1 MKILAVVGIFAV
13 IIMATDA
20 TNCPDGWQIFSP
32 EFCVRYIP
40 EMKTKAQAEIYC
52 QTLEPTLGSDLIP
65 LLSSVGTAIMY
76 GAVVNANAEVQ
87 NVWISF
93 SKDLAA
99 EYLKSYPCDALKWC
113 DNQPDN
119 PAHKCVRIRMHYTGA
134 TIGCM
139 DDVDC
144 DSVGEFVCIAFWSN
158 IYPSQLEH
166 PQQSP
171 IFL

>member
-1 MKILAVVGIFAV
+1 MKILAVVGIFAI

-93 SKDLAA
+93 SKDLAKFIK
-99 EYLKSYPCDALKWC
+99 YHGWSFGT
-113 DNQPDN
+113 
-119 PAHKCVRIRMHYTGA
+119 KCNTQRGRCTMFFYYYFTK
-134 TIGCM
+134 TR
-139 DDVDC
+139 
-144 DSVGEFVCIAFWSN
+144 
-158 IYPSQLEH
+158 
-166 PQQSP
+166 
-171 IFL
+171 